1 MKVILSPS
9 FKRTVKQ
16 LHSNQKRA
24 LDDAI
29 QSIQSDPLIGSP
41 KKGDLSGVYVLKF
54 KISKLDWLLAYQI
67 LEEEIILLLVVG
79 PHENFYRD
87 LKR

>member
-1 MKVILSPS
+1 MKAILSPS
-9 FKRTVKQ
+9 FKRAVKQ
-16 LHSNQKRA
+16 LHSNQRKS
-24 LDDAI
+24 LDAAV
-29 QSIQSDPLIGSP
+29 QSIQSNPLIGSP

-54 KISKLDWLLAYQI
+54 KISNLDWLLAYQI
-67 LEEEIILLLVVG
+67 LEGETILLLVVG

>member
-1 MKVILSPS
+1 MKAIASPS

-16 LHSNQKRA
+16 LHSNQKKA
-24 LDDAI
+24 LDDAV
-29 QSIQSDPLIGSP
+29 QSIQSNPLIGSP

-54 KISKLDWLLAYQI
+54 KISNLDWLLAYQI

-79 PHENFYRD
+79 PNENFYRD